1 MPYEKSRTIK
11 NMESHFLTIVANKP
25 CNVLGKEIVIMKK
38 KRTVWMNLLLVFALI
53 GGLVFPVSNVSASV
67 KQKKETK
74 KVLVVYFSATGTTK
88 SAANKVKKATGGKLY
103 QIKAAQPYTSS
114 DLNYDND
121 NCRANTEQRDGTV
134 RPKIKGKVKNIK
146 KYDVIFLGYPIWWG
160 KEPMIIRTFLESYH
174 LKGKKIVPFCTSGGS
189 GISGS
194 MKGVKAAAR
203 GAKVVTGKDLTDSSA
218 KSVAKWAKKKV
229 K

>member
-1 MPYEKSRTIK
+1 M
-11 NMESHFLTIVANKP
+11 
-25 CNVLGKEIVIMKK
+25 MKK
-38 KRTVWMNLLLVFALI
+38 KSVLWMNLLLVFALI
-53 GGLVFPVSNVSASV
+53 AGLALPAANVSAAS
-67 KQKKETK
+67 KSKKK

-88 SAANKVKKATGGKLY
+88 GAAKKVKKATGGSLY
-103 QIKAAQPYTSS
+103 QIKAAKPYTSA
-114 DLNYDND
+114 DLSYDND
-121 NCRANTEQRDGTV
+121 DCRANTEQRDGSV

-160 KEPMIIRTFLESYH
+160 KEPMIIRTFLESYN

-194 MKGVKAAAR
+194 MKEVKASAKR
-203 GAKVVTGKDLTDSSA
+203 AKVVKGKDLTDLSY
-218 KSVAKWAKKKV
+218 KSVAKWAKKQV

>member
-1 MPYEKSRTIK
+1 
-11 NMESHFLTIVANKP
+11 
-25 CNVLGKEIVIMKK
+25 
-38 KRTVWMNLLLVFALI
+38 
-53 GGLVFPVSNVSASV
+53 
-67 KQKKETK
+67 
-74 KVLVVYFSATGTTK
+74 
-88 SAANKVKKATGGKLY
+88 
-103 QIKAAQPYTSS
+103 
-114 DLNYDND
+114 
-121 NCRANTEQRDGTV
+121 
-134 RPKIKGKVKNIK
+134 
-146 KYDVIFLGYPIWWG
+146 
-160 KEPMIIRTFLESYH
+160 MIIRTFLESYH

>member
-1 MPYEKSRTIK
+1 M
-11 NMESHFLTIVANKP
+11 
-25 CNVLGKEIVIMKK
+25 MKK
-38 KRTVWMNLLLVFALI
+38 KSIFWMNLVLVFALI
-53 GGLVFPVSNVSASV
+53 AGLAFPVANVSAASKS
-67 KQKKETK
+67 KQK

-88 SAANKVKKATGGKLY
+88 SAAKKVKKATGGTLY
-103 QIKAAQPYTSS
+103 QIKAAKPYTSA

-121 NCRANTEQRDGTV
+121 DCRANTEQQDGSV

-146 KYDVIFLGYPIWWG
+146 KYDVVFIGYPIWWG
-160 KEPMIIRTFLESYH
+160 KEPMIIRTFLESYD

-194 MKGVKAAAR
+194 MKGIRSSAK
-203 GAKVVTGKDLTDSSA
+203 GAKVATGKDLTDSSA
-218 KSVAKWAKKKV
+218 KSVKNWVKKKM

>member
-1 MPYEKSRTIK
+1 M
-11 NMESHFLTIVANKP
+11 
-25 CNVLGKEIVIMKK
+25 MKK
-38 KRTVWMNLLLVFALI
+38 KSVLWMNFLLVFALI
-53 GGLVFPVSNVSASV
+53 AGLALPAANVSAAS
-67 KQKKETK
+67 KSKKK

-88 SAANKVKKATGGKLY
+88 GAAKKVKKATGGSLY
-103 QIKAAQPYTSS
+103 QIKAAKPYTSA
-114 DLNYDND
+114 DLSYDND
-121 NCRANTEQRDGTV
+121 DCRANTEQRDGSV

-160 KEPMIIRTFLESYH
+160 KEPMIILTFLESYN

-194 MKGVKAAAR
+194 MKEVKASAKR
-203 GAKVVTGKDLTDSSA
+203 AKVVKGKDLTDLSY
-218 KSVAKWAKKKV
+218 KSVAKWAKKQV